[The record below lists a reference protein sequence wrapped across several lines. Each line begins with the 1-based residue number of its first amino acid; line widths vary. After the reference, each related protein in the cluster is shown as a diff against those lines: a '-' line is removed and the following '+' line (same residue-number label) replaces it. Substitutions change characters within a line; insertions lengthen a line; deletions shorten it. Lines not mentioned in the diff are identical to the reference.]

1 MFTVIKKETAW
12 REVGHGVGGEGR
24 IREAG
29 RLHICPCRIWGSLP
43 TLTRGLFWI
52 FGVRCQW
59 DFDFLGRITCEND
72 QG

>member
-29 RLHICPCRIWGSLP
+29 RLTTSAPVGFGVPSPPLPEGCSGSLESGANGI
-43 TLTRGLFWI
+43 LI
-52 FGVRCQW
+52 F
-59 DFDFLGRITCEND
+59 LAE
-72 QG
+72 